1 MIKPR
6 SRASQVNRPYST
18 ACEQPVAG
26 RWIRKIEQKVV
37 GGAALHFE
45 DQRLELWIF
54 SLRSLALDFLSLGPL
69 ALDC

>member
-26 RWIRKIEQKVV
+26 RWIRKKRKVE